1 MSQSK
6 KHSKLESLANSVIGL
21 LVSYI
26 TQLMIFPLFGI
37 HVSHGTNGVITLIF
51 FLISFT
57 RSYLVRRWFNSI
69 NERQRS
75 LIITNQEIR
84 EPKTGVPRYINPPPP
99 PVKIPQELKIIRTH
113 F

>member
-37 HVSHGTNGVITLIF
+37 HVSHDTNGVITLIF
-51 FLISFT
+51 FLISFI
-57 RSYLVRRWFNSI
+57 RSYLVRRWFEKM
-69 NERQRS
+69 NERDVNDIEVQSEEVKEDIRS
-75 LIITNQEIR
+75 
-84 EPKTGVPRYINPPPP
+84 
-99 PVKIPQELKIIRTH
+99 